1 MKAALFVALAC
12 LATTFVAVWLRHA
25 RAVTR
30 DRSRVADTADT
41 MGDGPVHP
49 RAEGFWPDRTLVAV
63 GAVTN
68 FFDTLGIGS
77 FATTTALFRLK
88 RLVPDRLLP
97 GTLNVGHTPPAV
109 LQAFIFIAII
119 AVDVRTLALLIG
131 AAVAG
136 AWFGAGY
143 VARWPRRTVLA
154 AMGSAL
160 LAAAALMT
168 ATQLQLVP
176 GGGDALGLAGGRLAV
191 GLAGSA
197 VLGALMTMGIGYYG
211 PCMVLVALLGMNP
224 TAAFPIMMGA
234 CAFLMPVAGTRFVRA
249 NAYDVR
255 ASLGLT
261 LGGIPAVLVAAFL
274 VKSLPLGVVR
284 WLVVVVV
291 LYTAASMLAAARRA
305 PRSMAGAAASAAG
318 ASAADLTA

>member
-1 MKAALFVALAC
+1 MKIVLFVVLGC
-12 LATTFVAVWLRHA
+12 LAAAFVAVWFQHA

-30 DRSRVADTADT
+30 NQPRSADAAA
-41 MGDGPVHP
+41 GGPKST
-49 RAEGFWPDRTLVAV
+49 RAAGVWPDRMLVAV

-77 FATTTALFRLK
+77 FATTTALFRLN

-97 GTLNVGHTPPAV
+97 GTLNVGHALSAV

-154 AMGSAL
+154 VMGSAL

-168 ATQLQLVP
+168 ATQLQLLP
-176 GGGDALGLAGGRLAV
+176 GGGDALALAGGRLAV
-191 GLAGSA
+191 GLAGSTL
-197 VLGALMTMGIGYYG
+197 LGALMTMGIGYYG
-211 PCMVLVALLGMNP
+211 PCMVLVSLLGMNP

-234 CAFLMPVAGTRFVRA
+234 CAFLMPVAGMRFVRA
-249 NAYDVR
+249 NAYDLR
-255 ASLGLT
+255 AAIGLT

-291 LYTAASMLAAARRA
+291 VYTALSMLAAARRT
-305 PRSMAGAAASAAG
+305 SAT
-318 ASAADLTA
+318 LTREPARAVP